1 MAVNQ
6 DKYRWANWG
15 NDTKKSL
22 LGGLTEVQRND
33 FIGSGRAIIY
43 ALVNGLSIVSDSNM
57 SNTIEMMLDK
67 IVLEGFIEIGATWL
81 LSRAVRTDDL
91 YLGKKEGIAISSP
104 QLI

>member
-1 MAVNQ
+1 
-6 DKYRWANWG
+6 
-15 NDTKKSL
+15 

-67 IVLEGFIEIGATWL
+67 IVLEGFIEIGAT
-81 LSRAVRTDDL
+81 
-91 YLGKKEGIAISSP
+91 
-104 QLI
+104 